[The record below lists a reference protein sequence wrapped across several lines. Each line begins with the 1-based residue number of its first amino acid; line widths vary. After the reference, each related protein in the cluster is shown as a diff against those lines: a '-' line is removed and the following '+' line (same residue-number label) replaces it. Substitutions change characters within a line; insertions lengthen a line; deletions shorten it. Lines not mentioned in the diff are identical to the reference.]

1 MQYIEHII
9 SILRQLG
16 APGLLGLA
24 FIDSAGIPTGGG
36 PDWVIVVLLSAR
48 QMLADFLLIVPL
60 AVLGSTIG
68 CLVPYYLGRRGG
80 EMVLRRFDASRR
92 DAVRAKIARY
102 GFWAMVFS
110 VLAPPPYPMKV
121 FIVSAGVFRM
131 PLGTFVCAVLLG
143 RCVRYSIVGYL
154 AVRYGEQAGDLMR
167 EHVFIIAGVAAA
179 LIVCV
184 LLVQNGRRRAM
195 R

>member
-1 MQYIEHII
+1 MQYIEHTI

-16 APGLLGLA
+16 APGLFGLA

-36 PDWVIVVLLSAR
+36 PDWVIVLLLSER
-48 QMLADFLLIVPL
+48 QTLADFLLIVPL
-60 AVLGSTIG
+60 ALLGSTIG
-68 CLVPYYLGRRGG
+68 CLVPYYLGRHGG
-80 EMVLRRFDASRR
+80 EVVLSRFAAPRRA
-92 DAVRAKIARY
+92 AVRAKVDRY
-102 GFWAMVFS
+102 GFWDTVFS

-131 PLGTFVCAVLLG
+131 PLSTFVVAVLLG

-154 AVRYGEQAGDLMR
+154 AVRYGEQASELMQD
-167 EHVFIIAGVAAA
+167 HFVVIASAVAAIIACA
-179 LIVCV
+179 L
-184 LLVQNGRRRAM
+184 LLQNWRRRAV